1 MDEQTRK
8 AYWQTLSWL
17 HSLDEKISHLN
28 EDEVKIEEAIYSI
41 PPEKDYEGI
50 WEEWSKYIE
59 NKMAARLKLERIM
72 FKARKVVEWT

>member
-8 AYWQTLSWL
+8 AYWQALSATLA
-17 HSLDEKISHLN
+17 LDEKTSHLN
-28 EDEVKIEEAIYSI
+28 EDEVKVEEAIYSI
-41 PPEKDYEGI
+41 RPEKDYEGI

-72 FKARKVVEWT
+72 FKARKMVEWT